1 MASAQDL
8 FASIRSSLES
18 GTVPLAQLGD
28 GPAGVLNLDEPGGLQ
43 RYAGVLRPQ
52 IQLALKRNRRERTM
66 LIVLLIAFFMLATT
80 LVVYD
85 HLHGTNSKAKLL
97 LVPGLG
103 VGAVWP
109 LQSLIALN
117 RQAFALEVFP

>member
-66 LIVLLIAFFMLATT
+66 LIVLLI
-80 LVVYD
+80 V
-85 HLHGTNSKAKLL
+85 
-97 LVPGLG
+97 
-103 VGAVWP
+103 
-109 LQSLIALN
+109 QSIFSSAARRYRL
-117 RQAFALEVFP
+117 RDTRES